1 MRWVVGA
8 ALAVLLALPA
18 VLSSYAMTIFILIFF
33 YAFLGQAWNSVG
45 GYAGQLSVGH
55 AAFVGVGGYTAA
67 MLSIEG
73 GLTPWVGMFVGA
85 VLAALLGAIIGY
97 LGFRFGLRGFYF
109 VLLTVAFAEICRIAV
124 SNIDALG
131 GPLGLYITFTGD
143 PRQFQFS
150 DGRVYYYV
158 ALALMLVATA
168 TAWAIERRR
177 FGMYLAA
184 IREDEAAAEALGVDA
199 FKYKMLA
206 MIVSSFLT
214 GLAGTFYAFYLFSL
228 QPNTLFGIPLS
239 VEIAIRPIVGG
250 AGTLLGPI
258 VGSFI
263 LTPLAE
269 LSRLYLGQG
278 GLHGAHLIAY
288 GVLLIGVV
296 LFLPE
301 GAYPRLRRALQRSRG
316 APFSGDERSHA
327 APVSGH
333 PRSEPG
339 DERSHAAPVSGHP
352 QSEPGDERSH
362 AAPVSGHPQSEPA
375 DERSHA
381 APVSGHP
388 QSEPAS
394 RPPLQ
399 QTLLVARGLSR
410 RFGGLQA
417 VAGLDLTVQ
426 HGEMLGLIGPNGA
439 GKTTVF
445 NLLSGFLTPDA
456 GDVSFR
462 DRSIVGLPPHAIC
475 RLGLARTFQIVRPF
489 PRMTVLENV
498 RVGALARHP
507 QAVAARARARDVVER
522 VGLGARERVTAGA
535 LTLAERKRLELARAL
550 ATEPSLLLL
559 DEVMA
564 GLNPTEIET
573 IIQLIRGIHES
584 GVSILL
590 IEHNMRAV
598 MALSHRIVVLS
609 FGEKIAEGAPADIAN
624 HPKVVEAYL
633 GDEYVRAAPA

>member
-1 MRWVVGA
+1 MRWAVVA

-18 VLSSYAMTIFILIFF
+18 VLSSYAVTIFILIFF
-33 YAFLGQAWNSVG
+33 YGFLGQAWNIVG
-45 GYAGQLSVGH
+45 GYAGQLSAGH

-67 MLSIEG
+67 MLSIEA

-85 VLAALLGAIIGY
+85 ALAALLGAIIGY

-124 SNIDALG
+124 SNIDAIG

-143 PRQFQFS
+143 PRQFQFR
-150 DGRVYYYV
+150 DGRVYYYI
-158 ALALMLVATA
+158 ALALMLAATA
-168 TAWAIERRR
+168 TAWAIERQR
-177 FGMYLAA
+177 FGIYLAA
-184 IREDEAAAEALGVDA
+184 IREDEAAAEALGVNA
-199 FKYKMLA
+199 LKYKMLA
-206 MIVSSFLT
+206 MVVSSFLT
-214 GLAGTFYAFYLFSL
+214 GLGGTFYAFYLFSL

-239 VEIAIRPIVGG
+239 VEIIIRPIVGG

-258 VGSFI
+258 LGSFI

-301 GAYPRLRRALQRSRG
+301 GAYPRLRRVLQRSRF
-316 APFSGDERSHA
+316 PPVSGPRHPKGCPQERSRV

-339 DERSHAAPVSGHP
+339 
-352 QSEPGDERSH
+352 
-362 AAPVSGHPQSEPA
+362 
-375 DERSHA
+375 
-381 APVSGHP
+381 
-388 QSEPAS
+388 S

-399 QTLLVARGLSR
+399 MPVLVARGLSK

-417 VAGLDLTVQ
+417 VAGLDLAVE

-462 DRSIVGLPPHAIC
+462 DRSLVGLPPHAIC
-475 RLGLARTFQIVRPF
+475 RLGLARTFQLVRPF
-489 PRMTVLENV
+489 PRMSVLENV

-507 QAVAARARARDVVER
+507 HALEARARARDVVER
-522 VGLGARERVTAGA
+522 VGLGAREHVTAGT
-535 LTLAERKRLELARAL
+535 LTLAERKRLELGRAL
-550 ATEPSLLLL
+550 ATEPTLLLL

-564 GLNPTEIET
+564 GVNPTEIEP
-573 IIQLIRGIHES
+573 IIRLIRGIHAS

-609 FGEKIAEGAPADIAN
+609 FGEKIAEGTPADIAN